1 MKVHGVKREWS
12 HPIFCIKKHFCPYCN
27 EQLEKIKPE
36 TVVNSKSEEAKNY
49 DFSSVDGFLVGN
61 IKFIRTAF
69 RCNKCDKIYTIKEV
83 KENDIAINRKKNGG
97 ITMLNNKILR
107 VFCLLCV
114 VACLIS
120 LFSCSKEKSND
131 AIVTYPE
138 DVSAIA
144 DFKCVCSTDHETEF
158 VIENDKAKSL
168 YSYIMKQWKKAD
180 ETQIDITEQDYI
192 YLSFQDGEPLL
203 ILSQESKSEISDTIA
218 VSDEHFYG
226 VFWIHEN
233 DYMVYTA
240 MPMTSFQKYYKMPEG
255 TYNKIAEMMTK

>member
-1 MKVHGVKREWS
+1 MTLPS
-12 HPIFCIKKHFCPYCN
+12 
-27 EQLEKIKPE
+27 
-36 TVVNSKSEEAKNY
+36 T
-49 DFSSVDGFLVGN
+49 DGN
-61 IKFIRTAF
+61 
-69 RCNKCDKIYTIKEV
+69 
-83 KENDIAINRKKNGG
+83 KNGE
-97 ITMLNNKILR
+97 IVMLNNKILR
-107 VFCLLCV
+107 VLCLLCV

-120 LFSCSKEKSND
+120 LFGCSKEKPNY

-158 VIENDKAKSL
+158 IIEDEEAKAL
-168 YSYIMKQWKKAD
+168 YTYIMEQWEKAE
-180 ETQIDITEQDYI
+180 ETEIDRTEQDDI

-203 ILSQESKSEISDTIA
+203 ILSQEPKAEISDALA

-233 DYMVYTA
+233 DYMVFTA

-255 TYNKIAEMMTK
+255 TYNKIAEMITK

>member
-1 MKVHGVKREWS
+1 MTLPS
-12 HPIFCIKKHFCPYCN
+12 
-27 EQLEKIKPE
+27 
-36 TVVNSKSEEAKNY
+36 T
-49 DFSSVDGFLVGN
+49 DGN
-61 IKFIRTAF
+61 
-69 RCNKCDKIYTIKEV
+69 
-83 KENDIAINRKKNGG
+83 KNGE
-97 ITMLNNKILR
+97 IVKLNNKMLR
-107 VFCLLCV
+107 VLCLLCV

-120 LFSCSKEKSND
+120 LFGCSKVKPND

-158 VIENDKAKSL
+158 VIENDEAKAL
-168 YSYIMKQWKKAD
+168 YTYIMEQWEKAE
-180 ETQIDITEQDYI
+180 ETEIDRTEQDDI

-203 ILSQESKSEISDTIA
+203 ILSQEPNAEISDALA

-233 DYMVYTA
+233 DYMVFTA

-255 TYNKIAEMMTK
+255 TYDKIAELVKK